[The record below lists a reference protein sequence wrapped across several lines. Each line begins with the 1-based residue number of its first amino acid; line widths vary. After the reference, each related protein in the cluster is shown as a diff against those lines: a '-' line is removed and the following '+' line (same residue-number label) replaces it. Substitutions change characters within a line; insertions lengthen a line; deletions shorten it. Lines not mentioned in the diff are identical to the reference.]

1 MNSWCKII
9 SIKET
14 THCSRHLQGHWKICI
29 WIDCNDK
36 NITILSLSQ
45 TGKSI
50 ASSVTLSCWLRT
62 INSELSLLE
71 LLMEDFLP
79 YSFGVHWHTCCKKH
93 LSVPK
98 PKGQGYYLYNNKNF
112 FKKNSYDSRS
122 SRVLSLKQFL
132 LKKKD
137 QFPSL
142 RLLSHEAISVKTLSP
157 HFTSLIERNNTNNYM
172 HHSAL

>member
-14 THCSRHLQGHWKICI
+14 THCRGHLQGLWKICI

-50 ASSVTLSCWLRT
+50 ASSVSVTLSCWLRT
-62 INSELSLLE
+62 SSPIALE
-71 LLMEDFLP
+71 CIDTP
-79 YSFGVHWHTCCKKH
+79 AVKKH

-112 FKKNSYDSRS
+112 FKK
-122 SRVLSLKQFL
+122 LLWLPKLKGIIS
-132 LKKKD
+132 KT
-137 QFPSL
+137 
-142 RLLSHEAISVKTLSP
+142 ISVKKKKIS
-157 HFTSLIERNNTNNYM
+157 SQV
-172 HHSAL
+172 

>member
-50 ASSVTLSCWLRT
+50 ASSVSVTLSCWWRT
-62 INSELSLLE
+62 SFPIALECIDTPAVKNTYQSPSPRVKAIISITIRISL
-71 LLMEDFLP
+71 
-79 YSFGVHWHTCCKKH
+79 
-93 LSVPK
+93 
-98 PKGQGYYLYNNKNF
+98 
-112 FKKNSYDSRS
+112 KNSYDSPS

-132 LKKKD
+132 LKKKRSV
-137 QFPSL
+137 PKSK
-142 RLLSHEAISVKTLSP
+142 AIISWSNFCKITESTLY
-157 HFTSLIERNNTNNYM
+157 FTYWKKQ
-172 HHSAL
+172 H

>member
-98 PKGQGYYLYNNKNF
+98 PKGQGYYLYNNIKNF
-112 FKKNSYDSRS
+112 FKK
-122 SRVLSLKQFL
+122 LLWLPKLKGIISKTISV
-132 LKKKD
+132 KKKD
-137 QFPSL
+137 QF
-142 RLLSHEAISVKTLSP
+142 
-157 HFTSLIERNNTNNYM
+157 
-172 HHSAL
+172 

>member
-14 THCSRHLQGHWKICI
+14 THCRGHLQGLWKICI

-50 ASSVTLSCWLRT
+50 ASSVSVTLSCWLRT
-62 INSELSLLE
+62 SFPIALECIDTPAVKNTYQSPSPRVKAIISITIRISL
-71 LLMEDFLP
+71 
-79 YSFGVHWHTCCKKH
+79 
-93 LSVPK
+93 
-98 PKGQGYYLYNNKNF
+98 
-112 FKKNSYDSRS
+112 KNSYDSPS

-132 LKKKD
+132 LKKTKD

-142 RLLSHEAISVKTLSP
+142 RLISHEAISVKTLSP
-157 HFTSLIERNNTNNYM
+157 HFTSLIERINTNNYM

>member
-14 THCSRHLQGHWKICI
+14 THCSRHLQGLWKICI

-50 ASSVTLSCWLRT
+50 ASSVSVTLSCWLRT
-62 INSELSLLE
+62 SFPIALECIDTPVVKNTYQSPSPRVKAIISITIRISL
-71 LLMEDFLP
+71 
-79 YSFGVHWHTCCKKH
+79 
-93 LSVPK
+93 
-98 PKGQGYYLYNNKNF
+98 
-112 FKKNSYDSRS
+112 KNSYDSPS

-132 LKKKD
+132 LKKKRSV
-137 QFPSL
+137 PKSK
-142 RLLSHEAISVKTLSP
+142 AIISWSNFCKNTESTLY
-157 HFTSLIERNNTNNYM
+157 FTYWKKQ
-172 HHSAL
+172 H